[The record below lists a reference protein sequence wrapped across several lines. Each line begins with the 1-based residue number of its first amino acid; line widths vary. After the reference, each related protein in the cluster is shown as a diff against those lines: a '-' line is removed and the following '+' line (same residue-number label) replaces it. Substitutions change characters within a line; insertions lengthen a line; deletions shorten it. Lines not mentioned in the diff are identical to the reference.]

1 MGSPYRNVSR
11 GRGQTRD
18 SVLYIPGLGIWPVV
32 LALLVAVPGAYLAR
46 RNFAPATVTCNTMDV
61 RPADAKMCSSS
72 DGAALGRVRMVACRD
87 TPQALEALLE
97 PKNPFQVPH
106 ITATQIEFPAMPAM
120 PFDSMAGCER
130 KDKSKADCKPQSA
143 ASNGAVIIGSGVI
156 INGRPVNGGEA
167 PTVVAPKEWD
177 PSDRI
182 TPDAARSLIGQCAL
196 TPDTSGA
203 SRSVTVI
210 VMRNDYSRSALVVL
224 GALAA
229 ALLVMMRRRVRVSLD
244 MKLGLVEIV
253 ERGLFVTKRRST
265 LPANEVERAIVTA
278 GPCGPLNGKRVELLL
293 QGGGSL
299 PLVDVFVLSISG
311 VHTRTAFALTELLGR
326 ARFETRTLSPGPA
339 RSNLAVAFAVL
350 VGAVSLGAPV
360 AAYVLLQRTPTAR
373 PVPADVKLS
382 RLGSSRDG
390 STVITGALGG
400 RRLAIVSDDDQNS
413 VRALDLPAASA
424 PLGDTPDVLS
434 ATLASA
440 PGAMVMDGNGRIF
453 VTLPTEGAVAVLE
466 AGKGAPATLRETGRI
481 STESEPVA
489 LSLTKDD
496 TTLVVVSNWGHTL
509 EVFKTSTLDR
519 EFSVS
524 LPRAPR
530 TLTLSAN
537 DSVAAVAHEVGGVMS
552 LVDLHTRQLTP
563 RGLHVHATLPTQT
576 QRTRTSVDT
585 RGRSRTELFMERD
598 TEWSPMLQNQITRV
612 GDTFYAAGVVATTGN
627 PNDTRVQY
635 YGSGNVEE
643 HFEVAVLR
651 TGEDRGQTLGRSIL
665 TSQTSPA
672 AGLGGRDCL
681 LPRAAVV
688 DEANEWLYV
697 ACEGPGRVYK
707 IDLGGKERCH
717 VDSAWGLPFAVADA
731 PTGLALVDD
740 DRSLLAWSPATQ
752 TLTVLPFD
760 GGIQTASHWAAST
773 SGLIRNPW
781 RQWIHELPH
790 PARDDQAELLA
801 HGRELFHTTNDHRI
815 SASGVA
821 CANCHIGGR
830 DDALTWP
837 TPRGPRQT
845 PMLAGRIAETAP
857 YGWTGE
863 HATLPVYLG
872 QTFSR
877 LGGAGLHGNDLE
889 AITAYVQS
897 IPGPR
902 FQGKNSDAI
911 ARGRALFTSTE
922 ARCGGCHAG
931 GTFTDHE
938 RHDIASNTPNDQQ
951 NDFDTPSLFFV
962 SGSGPYFHDGRYATL
977 LDVLEKN
984 DDKMGHTSQLT
995 TEQRRDLV
1003 SYLSS
1008 LGETRDDAPP
1018 RPRTTAR
1025 VGGGG
1030 TR

>member
-1 MGSPYRNVSR
+1 MGSPYRNVAR
-11 GRGQTRD
+11 GRGQTGD
-18 SVLYIPGLGIWPVV
+18 SVLYIPGLGIWPLV

-46 RNFAPATVTCNTMDV
+46 RNFAPATVTCTTMDV
-61 RPADAKMCSSS
+61 RPTDAKLCASS
-72 DGAALGRVRMVACRD
+72 DGTALGRVNMVACRD

-106 ITATQIEFPAMPAM
+106 ITAMQVEFPAMPAM

-130 KDKSKADCKPQSA
+130 KDKSKADCKPKSA
-143 ASNGAVIIGSGVI
+143 VSNGAVVIGSGVI
-156 INGRPVNGGEA
+156 INGRPVSGGEA

-177 PSDRI
+177 ASDRI
-182 TPDAARSLIGQCAL
+182 TPDTARSLIGQCAL

-203 SRSVTVI
+203 PRSVTVI

-224 GALAA
+224 GALTA

-244 MKLGLVEIV
+244 MNLGLVTIV
-253 ERGLFVTKRRST
+253 ERGLFVVKRRST
-265 LPANEVERAIVTA
+265 LPANAVERAVVVP

-293 QGGGSL
+293 RSGGSL
-299 PLVDVFVLSISG
+299 PLLDSFVLSISG

-326 ARFETRTLSPGPA
+326 ARFETHTLSPRPA
-339 RSNLAVAFAVL
+339 RSNLAVAFAAL
-350 VGAVSLGAPV
+350 VGAISLGAPI
-360 AAYVLLQRTPTAR
+360 AAYILLHRAPATR
-373 PVPADVKLS
+373 PVPADVKLT

-390 STVITGALGG
+390 STVITGALAG
-400 RRLAIVSDDDQNS
+400 RRLAIVSDDDQSS

-434 ATLASA
+434 AKLTSA
-440 PGAMVMDGNGRIF
+440 PGAMVMDARGRIF

-496 TTLVVVSNWGHTL
+496 ATLVVVSNWGHTL

-552 LVDLHTRQLTP
+552 LVDLHTRQLTS
-563 RGLHVHATLPTQT
+563 RGLHVHATP
-576 QRTRTSVDT
+576 
-585 RGRSRTELFMERD
+585 
-598 TEWSPMLQNQITRV
+598 TEWSPILQNQITRV
-612 GDTFYAAGVVATTGN
+612 GDTFYTAGVVATTGN

-672 AGLGGRDCL
+672 AGLGTRDCL
-681 LPRAAVV
+681 LPRVALV

-717 VDSAWGLPFAVADA
+717 VDGAWGLPFAVADA

-760 GGIQTASHWAAST
+760 GGVQAASHWAVST
-773 SGLIRNPW
+773 SGLTRNPW

-790 PARDDQAELLA
+790 PARDDQAELIA

-872 QTFSR
+872 QTFTR

-889 AITAYVQS
+889 AIAAYVQS
-897 IPGPR
+897 IRGPR
-902 FQGKNSDAI
+902 FQGKNSDAV

-938 RHDIASNTPNDQQ
+938 RHDIASNTPSDQQ
-951 NDFDTPSLFFV
+951 NDFDTPSLLFL

-984 DDKMGHTSQLT
+984 NDKMGHTSQLT
-995 TEQRRDLV
+995 AEERRDLV

-1008 LGETRDDAPP
+1008 LGETKDDAPP

-1025 VGGGG
+1025 VGGS
-1030 TR
+1030 R